1 MVKLSAAAET
11 WAADRGISRPTL
23 DRLCVGSGTVNMPDL
38 GQCEVIMFP
47 YQRGPNIVNW
57 KARNLARKKEDRRFR
72 QKDGGE
78 LRFWNLD
85 AVLSAGSETVYIT
98 EGEMDALALIEA
110 GIPVEE
116 VVSVPNGAPP
126 KSSNSA
132 PPKSS
137 EELQEADRYR
147 FVITGLEEGFRRV
160 KRYVLATDN
169 DPTGQALRQDLV
181 RLLGPARCYF
191 VEWPDGVKD
200 ANDFLLE
207 HGGADLRIFVQED
220 AREWP
225 IRGLYSLSELPEPT
239 PLEIWRPGFPE
250 WEEKLAFAPTTV
262 SVVTDHPGHG
272 KTTLMLQLWFQM
284 CRDYGIKAAI
294 ASFENRA
301 KPHHRR
307 YIRQFMYGRP
317 EDALTDEERA
327 HADEWNNEHFLW
339 LVHPNRK
346 PSLKWIL
353 EMAEVA
359 VVRHNARVLQIDPWN
374 KLEGDRPPDMRETE
388 WVGFCLDEIMDFAR
402 DFNVHVQILTHP
414 TKLIDRQGKRARPGL
429 GDISGSKHWDNKS
442 DLGLCVYRPE
452 LFDKGERKT
461 EAHLYVLKTRYDE
474 LGYPCKLAVNYDLTE
489 ERFKAVDYRMAYE
502 G

>member
-1 MVKLSAAAET
+1 MTMVKLSAAAET
-11 WAADRGISRPTL
+11 WAADRGVSRPTL
-23 DRLCVGSGTVNMPDL
+23 DRLGVGSGTVNMPDL
-38 GQCEVIMFP
+38 GRCEVIMFP
-47 YQRGPNIVNW
+47 YRRGGELVNW
-57 KARNLARKKEDRRFR
+57 KARALSDKRFM
-72 QKDGGE
+72 QMQGGE
-78 LRFWNLD
+78 PRLWNLD
-85 AVLSAGSETVYIT
+85 AVLSAQSEAVYIA

-110 GIPVEE
+110 GIPAEE
-116 VVSVPNGAPP
+116 VVSVPNGAP
-126 KSSNSA
+126 A
-132 PPKSS
+132 KSS
-137 EELQEADRYR
+137 EEPEETDRYR
-147 FVITGLEEGFRRV
+147 FVIAGLKEGFSRV
-160 KRYVLATDN
+160 KKFVLVTDN
-169 DPTGQALRQDLV
+169 DSSGQALRQDLV

-191 VEWPDGVKD
+191 VEWPDDVKD
-200 ANDFLLE
+200 ANDFLLK
-207 HGGADLRIFVQED
+207 HGGADLRIFVQE
-220 AREWP
+220 AVQEWP
-225 IRGLYSLSELPEPT
+225 VKGLYRLGELPEPT

-262 SVVTDHPGHG
+262 SVVTGHPGHG
-272 KTTLMLQLWFQM
+272 KTTLMLQIWFQI
-284 CRDYGIKAAI
+284 CRDYGLKAAI

-317 EDALTDEERA
+317 EDALTDDERA

-442 DLGLCVYRPE
+442 DLGLSVYRPE

-474 LGYPCKLAVNYDLTE
+474 LGYPCKLAVNYDLNE
-489 ERFKAVDYRMAYE
+489 ERFKAIDYRMSYE